1 MSHDLIVA
9 SVSSLSNFE
18 ADQSNDRNVED
29 RKADKKNP
37 RAPAATADGGGQP
50 HAKRSTS
57 GSFRERHEARDRTQS
72 QPAEER
78 SNLCIPLAMRW
89 KVSRSGEGLQLLSTK
104 NKGSSEYIISD
115 ACVKFG
121 ELPSSPQIFQ
131 KC

>member
-72 QPAEER
+72 QQQRNGATCASR
-78 SNLCIPLAMRW
+78 WQCVGRFRDLA
-89 KVSRSGEGLQLLSTK
+89 KDCTP
-104 NKGSSEYIISD
+104 EYQEQREFR
-115 ACVKFG
+115 VHY
-121 ELPSSPQIFQ
+121 Q
-131 KC
+131 